1 MIHIG
6 VPRSQRHEYA
16 LVMLA
21 GYIQHDHG
29 TPKAII
35 LVTLQ
40 ARNSLLDMVGT
51 ARSSH
56 PAGNELLKGKVL
68 VQVVS
73 KRLKHLIFSVGSEV
87 PSKEDILKCSK
98 DSLLR
103 QFLWNLP
110 RSRHNLTRQ
119 HSSRNAILNGSNTII
134 LLVHKINFI

>member
-1 MIHIG
+1 MVHIG

-29 TPKAII
+29 TPKAI

-73 KRLKHLIFSVGSEV
+73 KRLKHLIFSVAREV
-87 PSKEDILKCSK
+87 PSKEDIPKRSK

-119 HSSRNAILNGSNTII
+119 RSSRNAILNGSNAII